1 MRTKMMWSAALAFT
15 VAGCA
20 SMGKAVFKEPVVSL
34 KEMRLVGLGLNG
46 GELDVVLNVYNP
58 NAFHLDASKLTYQLY
73 IDSLQFGTGELDSQF
88 VVQEKDSSQVRLPLR
103 FTWTGVGEAGRQ
115 LIQTGTVNYRVRG
128 DMTVGTP
135 LGNFTRPYDRTGR
148 YTLLR

>member
-1 MRTKMMWSAALAFT
+1 MRKMMMWAAAAALT
-15 VAGCA
+15 LGGCA

-34 KEMRLVGLGLNG
+34 KEMRIAGLGLTG

-58 NAFHLDASKLTYQLY
+58 NGFKLDATKLTYELM
-73 IDSLQFGTGELDSQF
+73 IDSLKFGNGELDSKF

-115 LIQTGTVNYRVRG
+115 LMQTGTVNYRVRG
-128 DMTVGTP
+128 DVTVGTP
-135 LGNFTRPYDRTGR
+135 LGSFTRPYDRTGR
-148 YTLLR
+148 YTMLR